1 MLRSPLLT
9 AATTLV
15 AALLLTSCAPTYDQA
30 TEQSLRRQ
38 VVAASQASAAGDWQ
52 GALQS
57 LDAMASELESARANG
72 KVDDERFESIV
83 AAMELVRLD
92 LEAAITAAEDE
103 AERQRLLDEQAR
115 LQEQITQLQAPD
127 GNEGDGG
134 AGTGGE
140 TGDGDKGKDKDE
152 GEGKDGKDEGK
163 D

>member
-1 MLRSPLLT
+1 MLRSPLLA
-9 AATTLV
+9 AATTFV
-15 AALLLTSCAPTYDQA
+15 AVLLLTSCAPTYDQA

-52 GALQS
+52 GALHS
-57 LDAMASELESARANG
+57 LDAMASELETARADG

-115 LQEQITQLQAPD
+115 LQEQITQLQTP
-127 GNEGDGG
+127 GGGEGDGG
-134 AGTGGE
+134 GDNGGE
-140 TGDGDKGKDKDE
+140 TGKDGKEKDGGKD
-152 GEGKDGKDEGK
+152 KDGKDEGK